1 MKGFFKT
8 ILRILG
14 FITALVGA
22 LAVFDKFTNKNLIE
36 NDYLDCS
43 KTQIDLED
51 LEQVLSAVITA
62 DFFLIF
68 IDFALNFGI
77 KSLKKYNCCAFCTI
91 FTSI

>member
-1 MKGFFKT
+1 MEKTWNLQQIKTGNFTRFCSVYVNKGGLIMKGFFKT

-22 LAVFDKFTNKNLIE
+22 LAVFDKFTNKNRIE

-51 LEQVLSAVITA
+51 LE
-62 DFFLIF
+62 
-68 IDFALNFGI
+68 
-77 KSLKKYNCCAFCTI
+77 
-91 FTSI
+91 